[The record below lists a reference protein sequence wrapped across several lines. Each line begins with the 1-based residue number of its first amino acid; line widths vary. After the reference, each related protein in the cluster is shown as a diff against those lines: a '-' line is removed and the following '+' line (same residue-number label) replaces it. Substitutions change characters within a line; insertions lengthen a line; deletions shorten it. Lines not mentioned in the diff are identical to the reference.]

1 MAELT
6 VQNLNGL
13 VINVAPG
20 QTVLA
25 SLQAAGVDWM
35 HACGARGRCTSCRM
49 VVLTGGENLAP
60 DTAPE
65 TRFRNNGRLKP
76 NERLTCQ
83 AQLTG
88 PVTCRVPRQTQLPHL
103 VYTNE

>member
-1 MAELT
+1 MTELT
-6 VQNLNGL
+6 VQNLGG
-13 VINVAPG
+13 VVVNVAHG

-25 SLQAAGVDWM
+25 ALQATRIDWM
-35 HACGARGRCTSCRM
+35 HACGGKGRCTSCRM
-49 VVLTGGENLAP
+49 IVVVGTENLAP

-88 PVTCRVPRQTQLPHL
+88 PVTCRVPHQTKLPHL
-103 VYTNE
+103 SYTL

>member
-6 VQNLNGL
+6 VQNLGGL
-13 VINVAPG
+13 VVNVAQG

-25 SLQAAGVDWM
+25 GLQVAGVDWM
-35 HACGARGRCTSCRM
+35 HACGAKGRCTTCRM
-49 VVLTGGENLAP
+49 IVLTGAENILP

-65 TRFRNNGRLKP
+65 TRFRNNGRLRP

-83 AQLTG
+83 AKLTG
-88 PVTCRVPRQTQLPHL
+88 PVTCRVPQQTKLPHMT
-103 VYTNE
+103 YSG

>member
-6 VQNLNGL
+6 VQNLGGI
-13 VINVAPG
+13 VVNVAQG

-25 SLQAAGVDWM
+25 ALQAAGLDWM
-35 HACGARGRCTSCRM
+35 HACGAKGRCTSCRM
-49 VVLTGGENLAP
+49 IVLDGAENIAP

-76 NERLTCQ
+76 SERLTCQ

-88 PVTCRVPRQTQLPHL
+88 PVTCRVPNQTKLPHMT
-103 VYTNE
+103 YSS

>member
-6 VQNLNGL
+6 VQNLAEL
-13 VINVAPG
+13 VVNVAQG

-25 SLQAAGVDWM
+25 GLQRAGVDWM
-35 HACGARGRCTSCRM
+35 HACGAKGRCTSCRM
-49 VVLTGGENLAP
+49 IVLAGAENIAP

-65 TRFRNNGRLKP
+65 TRFRNNGRLRP

-88 PVTCRVPRQTQLPHL
+88 PVTCRVPQQTKLPHMT
-103 VYTNE
+103 YSS

>member
-6 VQNLNGL
+6 VQNLGG
-13 VINVAPG
+13 VVVNVAQG

-25 SLQAAGVDWM
+25 ALQAARIDWM
-35 HACGARGRCTSCRM
+35 HACGGKGRCTSCRM
-49 VVLTGGENLAP
+49 IVLTGAENLAP

-65 TRFRNNGRLKP
+65 TRFRHNGRLRL

-88 PVTCRVPRQTQLPHL
+88 PVTCRVPQQTKLPHIS
-103 VYTNE
+103 YTK